1 AGGRRRARHGLRLR
15 ALHLQGADDRP
26 RAGRTL
32 PAGARSLAEPPGRG
46 ARRKRWDGR
55 GAVALRPTSEALVH
69 DCAGPVGRPAPRR
82 RVRER
87 TRFRG
92 AEADLGATRLPPFKV
107 CGETPISGAS
117 KATPHPPQ
125 PLLIVLLRP
134 SLLLLA
140 LLAAATLR
148 AQPVVDGVTVGIGVS
163 TYQGDLDLN
172 PNDGPVEFLA
182 LGSPFVHV
190 AADRTFGPVIT
201 EASLQLDRY
210 AIESELIDMHLT
222 AASLNLTGGLRF
234 EVTEQVPIQVFAGV
248 APMLVMPTYDRLDDS
263 VTAGN
268 AYAFE
273 EQGGHLAW
281 PVRGG
286 PSVLTNAS
294 NPDVERGGVSGYG
307 VVGAR
312 LWLTDLFQLQGSA
325 GYDDRL
331 SLEVELLFRP
341 FSGDLRLEPYVF
353 AGVGGQFEGEDR

>member
-69 DCAGPVGRPAPRR
+69 DCAGPVERPVPRR
-82 RVRER
+82 RVRVR

-148 AQPVVDGVTVGIGVS
+148 AQPVVAGVTVGIGGSPYQGDLALIPHDGPVELRPLRRPPLPLPLLPPPTPRAQPVVDGVTVGIGVS
-163 TYQGDLDLN
+163 AYQGALDLN
-172 PNDGPVEFLA
+172 PTAGPVEFLA

-210 AIESELIDMHLT
+210 AIE
-222 AASLNLTGGLRF
+222 
-234 EVTEQVPIQVFAGV
+234 
-248 APMLVMPTYDRLDDS
+248 
-263 VTAGN
+263 
-268 AYAFE
+268 
-273 EQGGHLAW
+273 
-281 PVRGG
+281 
-286 PSVLTNAS
+286 
-294 NPDVERGGVSGYG
+294 
-307 VVGAR
+307 
-312 LWLTDLFQLQGSA
+312 
-325 GYDDRL
+325 
-331 SLEVELLFRP
+331 
-341 FSGDLRLEPYVF
+341 
-353 AGVGGQFEGEDR
+353 